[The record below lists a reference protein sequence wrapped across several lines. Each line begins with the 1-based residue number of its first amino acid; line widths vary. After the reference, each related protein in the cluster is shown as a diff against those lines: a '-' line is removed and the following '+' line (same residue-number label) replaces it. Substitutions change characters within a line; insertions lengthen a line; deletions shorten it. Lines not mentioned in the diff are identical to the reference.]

1 MTTSKRD
8 YYDVLGVSRGAPEEE
23 IKKAFRKLALEYHP
37 DRNKSDD
44 AGEKFKEVNEAYQI
58 LTDSKKR
65 ASYDRFGHAAGDDLL
80 CEVANRMQSALAE
93 GQVLSRIGGDEF
105 LVLLPGQGAQ
115 AAETVIQAVLAK
127 VSGAPYAADAKSLV
141 EIGVT
146 AGFACY
152 PDDATNI
159 AELHV
164 LADRAL
170 YAAKRAGK
178 GIGTRYAPTLAA

>member
-1 MTTSKRD
+1 MGLDLMGWDTPPRKACPPGKSPCAPPAPATVSENGNE
-8 YYDVLGVSRGAPEEE
+8 DV
-23 IKKAFRKLALEYHP
+23 
-37 DRNKSDD
+37 
-44 AGEKFKEVNEAYQI
+44 
-58 LTDSKKR
+58 T
-65 ASYDRFGHAAGDDLL
+65 AAVHL
-80 CEVANRMQSALAE
+80 
-93 GQVLSRIGGDEF
+93 
-105 LVLLPGQGAQ
+105 AQ